1 MIRLVLPLAGVSVF
15 FALSLATVR
24 GLRPRE
30 PRRFFLAYALLLL
43 IAAAVVYDRV
53 WPVTSLEDALGLVCC
68 VLLQTLACLTLW
80 NAFYSLLWGFSGSMM
95 YDLFNIESLRDRE
108 RLMRSYEGP
117 EGNDGLDR
125 ILARRLP
132 NLARGGW
139 VDLEDRTLRLRPK
152 GRVIAM
158 GTLAAFKVFS
168 LGMGGGVK

>member
-15 FALSLATVR
+15 FAVSLATVR

-30 PRRFFLAYALLLL
+30 PRRFFLLYALVLL
-43 IAAAVVYDRV
+43 IAAALLYNQL
-53 WPVTSLEDALGLVCC
+53 WPVVTVEDALGLVCC
-68 VLLQTLACLTLW
+68 VLLQTLACLTMW

-108 RLMRSYEGP
+108 RLTRSYEG
-117 EGNDGLDR
+117 EDGLDR

-152 GRVIAM
+152 GRVIAL